1 MNNSTIRKST
11 LSLSPCLLVSLSVV
25 CAFSVRAA
33 NVEPPPDPGY
43 EVSVIAADVIADVE
57 IIAGGPF
64 RAVALV
70 KKTLKGDAP
79 KVIELEGYN
88 SFNWDTVHHGLQA
101 GARMILFL
109 SKTERADVFVPLT
122 PGAPRFSATTEGVM
136 IAFGD
141 PPVRIPVKAAA
152 LEQGLLLLIEKNKSG
167 KVPQGAGGYL
177 HGLWDLGEVEARYLA
192 VEMAGALRDES
203 ALPILLEASKDKL
216 LKLRL
221 RAIEALGKVGTAN
234 ALGAL
239 RTLLKD
245 EKKTVARDAAR
256 VLAQMR
262 DGESIPALLE
272 WVRKNVASAT
282 NAGVAGGKT
291 TDADLAKAEAV
302 ALDAIVLARSAG
314 SFADSEKIARA
325 LLEIARLPNE
335 KLAGDA
341 LEASMAV
348 APIDSVPA
356 LIELAEDRLYEQRE
370 RAFQALRRI
379 ALKPVRDIDE
389 FKAWWTA
396 AGKKY
401 NEDARREAAEAAGRG
416 LAHAEDYEERRKFL
430 ETLHNMPGGI
440 AAMTCA
446 PLLMNAKTSSNFG
459 EDDLAVWN
467 SPLNVPFLI
476 ERLGRDSATTRKNA
490 LDVLVYLCAKNP
502 RLAAVC
508 WPLIRAQL
516 AERDSGIRRTAE
528 AAVGALS
535 QADSFE
541 ALLSAIAARGV
552 YEPQDCGK
560 FLYAITA
567 RTMGFSLNE
576 PVPDQVVARRHFR
589 GWWEGARKNF
599 HALSISIPVNP
610 FAIYPGDAAKIRVIT
625 GLDEAARAAKL
636 EAQALLEDSEPSEAA
651 FGLLMVE
658 RSADD
663 GFWKKMMGQN
673 RSRDR
678 ARGLL
683 GSIGSIPLVPELS
696 KRIGAKD
703 DTETPLTRALIL
715 MSLAASSEA
724 PDSNGAGAKAVTA
737 WLKSSEVALNHP
749 MKRLGVLCLGFANKE
764 PDSLAFL
771 NDLIDVG
778 LKADVSDID
787 TIKVDD
793 QNSALA
799 LQRAALIAL
808 CARED
813 GSAALIRLLSESGES
828 RIREVAARE
837 LSLRRD
843 RAAIPGIVRS
853 LEKADRFTWMDFTYT
868 LEPLLNSDDGAVLR
882 ELLDGVKNST
892 RLAAVWI
899 LSRRPELGNDP
910 QTRAALIAA
919 LGDDSNLVRYYG
931 AEALGKR
938 KAKAALAALVKLLDD
953 SDDDVRAAA
962 AQAMGEIGDKDACEL
977 AGKAALHQFTVDK
990 RWMKALAISGQA
1002 KWFADIMKLANS
1014 NLYPEKRAGLE
1025 ALSASNSP
1033 DAKEVL
1039 LKAFRNDDEPQQTVA
1054 GDLLA
1059 ERGDASLPLIAE
1071 DLASKDKA
1079 VRARALHLLTRFNSP
1094 KALAALKEALKTE
1107 DDLGIKALI
1116 EWAIGR
1122 AQN

>member
-1 MNNSTIRKST
+1 MINSAIQKLKR
-11 LSLSPCLLVSLSVV
+11 SLSPCLLVSLSTVLA
-25 CAFSVRAA
+25 CSVRAA
-33 NVEPPPDPGY
+33 NIEPPPDPGY
-43 EVSVIAADVIADVE
+43 EVSVIAADVIAEVE
-57 IIAGGPF
+57 IVAGGPF

-70 KKTLKGDAP
+70 KKTLKGEAP

-101 GARMILFL
+101 GARTILFL
-109 SKTERADVFVPLT
+109 SKTERPDVFVPLT
-122 PGAPRFSATTEGVM
+122 PGAPRFSATAEGVM
-136 IAFGD
+136 ISFGD

-152 LEQGLLLLIEKNKSG
+152 LEQGLSLLIEKNKTG
-167 KVPQGAGGYL
+167 KVPSGASGYL

-221 RAIEALGKVGTAN
+221 RAVEALGKVGTAN

-239 RTLLKD
+239 RSLLKD
-245 EKKTVARDAAR
+245 EKKTVAREAAR

-262 DGESIPALLE
+262 DAESILALLE
-272 WVRKNVASAT
+272 WARKNAAA
-282 NAGVAGGKT
+282 AGK
-291 TDADLAKAEAV
+291 TDADQVKVEAV
-302 ALDAIVLARSAG
+302 ALDAVALARSAG

-325 LLEIARLPNE
+325 LLEIARLPND
-335 KLAGDA
+335 KLAGEALDA
-341 LEASMAV
+341 CMAV
-348 APIDSVPA
+348 APVDSVPA
-356 LIELAEDRLYEQRE
+356 LIELAEDRLYEQRD

-389 FKAWWTA
+389 FKTWWNS

-440 AAMTCA
+440 AAVTCA
-446 PLLMNAKTSSNFG
+446 PLLMNAKTSASFG

-490 LDVLVYLCAKNP
+490 LDVLVYLCSRNP
-502 RLAAVC
+502 RLATVC

-528 AAVGALS
+528 AAVGMLS

-541 ALLSAIAARGV
+541 ALLDAIAARGV

-560 FLYAITA
+560 FLYAMTA

-576 PVPDQVVARRHFR
+576 PVSDQVVARRHFR

-599 HALSISIPVNP
+599 HPLSISTPVNS
-610 FAIYPGDAAKIRVIT
+610 FAIFPGDAAKVRVFA
-625 GLDEAARAAKL
+625 GMDEAARAVKL
-636 EAQALLEDSEPSEAA
+636 EAQALLEDSDPSEAA

-663 GFWKKMMGQN
+663 AFWKKMMSQN

-683 GSIGSIPLVPELS
+683 GSIGSTALVPELS
-696 KRIGAKD
+696 KRIGTKD

-715 MSLAASSEA
+715 LSLAASCEA

-737 WLKSSEVALNHP
+737 WLKSSDVAPNHP
-749 MKRLGVLCLGFANKE
+749 MKRLAVLCLGLANKE

-771 NDLIDVG
+771 NELVDAA
-778 LKADVSDID
+778 LKGDVSDLD
-787 TIKVDD
+787 TLKVDD
-793 QNSALA
+793 QNNALA

-813 GSAALIRLLSESGES
+813 GSAALLRLLNDSGES
-828 RIREVAARE
+828 RMREVAARE

-853 LEKADRFTWMDFTYT
+853 LEKADRFTWMDLTYT

-919 LGDDSNLVRYYG
+919 LGDDSNLVRYYA

-938 KAKAALAALVKLLDD
+938 KAKAALEALVKLLDD
-953 SDDDVRAAA
+953 TDDDVRAAA
-962 AQAMGEIGDKDACEL
+962 AQAMGEIGDKGACDL
-977 AGKAALHQFTVDK
+977 ASKVAAHQFTVDK
-990 RWMKALAISGQA
+990 RWMKALAIAGQA
-1002 KWFADIMKLANS
+1002 KWFADIMKLASS

-1033 DAKEVL
+1033 DAKDVL

-1094 KALAALKEALKTE
+1094 KALAALKEALKSE
-1107 DDLGIKALI
+1107 EDLGIKALI
-1116 EWAIGR
+1116 EWAIAR
-1122 AQN
+1122 EK